1 MFSNSVNKTANI
13 PYIGRFAPS
22 PTGPLHFGSLLAAV
36 ASYLDAKS
44 NQGQWLVRIEDIDP
58 PREISGS
65 KDEILKALS
74 VYGLFSDQK
83 IVFQSQ
89 RSDFYQQAL
98 EQLIAQ
104 KSVFPCTCS
113 RKQLSNR
120 GGIHFG
126 DCLSNTGPS
135 IQLNAQTNIQNPPT
149 EQDHIQFAWRFDSQ
163 FTAPSYSQGNASFHD
178 HLQGLFSQSIE
189 ETIGDFVVKR
199 KDQLWAY
206 QLAMVV
212 DDYEQGITHVVRGID
227 LIDSTLRQNMLQR
240 ALGYPIPA
248 YAHIPVAC
256 GENGQKL
263 SKQNLAPAL
272 DLSHPEETLWRALS
286 WLGQEPPKNLRLAS
300 VKEILLWGIQH
311 WQPLKLQTV
320 KSQPAI

>member
-65 KDEILKALS
+65 KDEILKALDA
-74 VYGLFSDQK
+74 YGLFSDQP
-83 IVFQSQ
+83 IILQSQ

-113 RKQLSNR
+113 RKQLANR

-126 DCLSNTGPS
+126 DCLSSIEANTEAS
-135 IQLNAQTNIQNPPT
+135 A
-149 EQDHIQFAWRFDSQ
+149 EAKIQFAWRFDSQ
-163 FTAPSYSQGNASFHD
+163 FTASSYSQGNASFHD
-178 HLQGLFSQSIE
+178 HLQGIFCQSVE

-272 DLSHPEETLWRALS
+272 DLSSPEETLWRALS
-286 WLGQEPPKNLRLAS
+286 WLGQEPPKNLQLAS
-300 VKEILLWGIQH
+300 VKEMLLWGIQH
-311 WQPLKLQTV
+311 WQPLKLQSV